1 MGKRI
6 LIVDDAKF
14 VRIMLR
20 NILEDAGYE
29 IVGEADNGTDAL
41 TKYRELQPD
50 LLLLDII
57 IPPPEGNVVLGT
69 ILRENPNAKVL
80 IISAIGQRLLVDK
93 ALKSGAAGYIVK
105 PIDPENVIEEVRKI
119 VGNCENRQVALGK
132 QLLPPIPILKEGK

>member
-29 IVGEADNGTDAL
+29 IVGEAENGTDAL
-41 TKYRELQPD
+41 IKYRELKPD

-69 ILRENPNAKVL
+69 ILREDPNAKVL

-93 ALKSGAAGYIVK
+93 ALKSGASGYIVK
-105 PIDPENVIEEVRKI
+105 PIDPENVIAEVRKI
-119 VGNCENRQVALGK
+119 VGE
-132 QLLPPIPILKEGK
+132 